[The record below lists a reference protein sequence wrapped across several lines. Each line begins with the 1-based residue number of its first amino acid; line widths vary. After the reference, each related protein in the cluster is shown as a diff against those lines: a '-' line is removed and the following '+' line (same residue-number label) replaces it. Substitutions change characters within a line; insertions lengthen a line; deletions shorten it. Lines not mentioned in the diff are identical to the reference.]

1 MAMGAPTSIRMPVDV
16 EKFINRLTETLDLS
30 NLEIESTRNAVICMI
45 LRSTMDRG
53 SNAIFNIIFENLK
66 HPNKVDAHTVRG
78 ISNEVSKKD
87 ISDIHFN
94 TFLTEAVLQ

>member
-1 MAMGAPTSIRMPVDV
+1 MVMGAPTTIRLPDDI
-16 EKFINRLTETLDLS
+16 EKFVNTLAETLDRS
-30 NLEIESTRNAVICMI
+30 NLEIGSSKSAVICMI
-45 LRSTMDRG
+45 LRSTMHRG
-53 SNAIFNIIFENLK
+53 SNGIFNMIFDNVQ

-94 TFLTEAVLQ
+94 TFLTETVL